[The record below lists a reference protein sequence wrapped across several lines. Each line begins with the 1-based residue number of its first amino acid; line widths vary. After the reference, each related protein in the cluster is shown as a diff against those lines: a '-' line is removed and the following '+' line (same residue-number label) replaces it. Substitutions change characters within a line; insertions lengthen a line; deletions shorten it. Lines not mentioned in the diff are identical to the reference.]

1 VLRHLSVQN
10 FAIVDRVDLEFEPG
24 LNVLT
29 GETGAGKSLLV
40 DALYFLLGDRLDP
53 GILRTGEEKATAEA
67 LFQLEPSSPAIAKLS
82 DWGLEAPGGEILL
95 KREFNRSS
103 GKTRSFVNGSLAT
116 AAMVSELAD
125 FLVDLHGQHEHQ
137 AIFNVGRHRRLVD
150 ASGHL
155 EKPLQSVSEAYR
167 SLSGL
172 LGERTRLGGD
182 AKEAARRQDLLAFQ
196 VNELESAGLESL
208 DEESI
213 LREYQAL
220 KHAGRITDSL
230 REAQDSLDGAA
241 GGGAA
246 SLAGQALNRIQ
257 DCAKLD
263 PSLEPLVETARQA
276 QETLNQL
283 SYDLSRRLESGGYS
297 EDQFR
302 DLSERVDLI
311 HTLKKKYGESLG
323 EVRGYLGRARFEL
336 DDLQNREGRLKAV
349 QADIDQAAEVYRSA
363 ASDLHVQRVKAG
375 RKLTGQVKELLE
387 ELGLPGARLEVA
399 VEAQEQPDSP
409 VSDKGKRLALSPQ
422 GWDKVEFQF
431 SANPGE
437 PLRPLAK
444 VASGGEASRVMLA
457 LKAAL
462 ADSDEVPVLVFDEI
476 DTGVG
481 ARTAPAVGRVM
492 EDLAA
497 RKQLL
502 CISHLA
508 PLAGLGNCH
517 YQIRKQVSEGKTF
530 TLVKRLQ
537 GEERVEELAKM
548 LGGERVS
555 EASLRHARE
564 LLKGTPPKGP
574 EFRLQ

>member
-1 VLRHLSVQN
+1 MLRHLSVQN

-53 GILRTGEEKATAEA
+53 SILRSGEEKATAEA
-67 LFQLEPSSPAIAKLS
+67 LFQLEPASPAIAKLS
-82 DWGLEAPGGEILL
+82 EWGLEAPGGEILL
-95 KREFNRSS
+95 KREFTRSS

-116 AAMVSELAD
+116 AAMAAELAD

-150 ASGHL
+150 VSGHL
-155 EKPLQSVSEAYR
+155 DKPLLAVSEAYR
-167 SLSGL
+167 TLSGL
-172 LGERTRLGGD
+172 LDERTRLGGD

-208 DEESI
+208 DEEAI

-230 REAQDSLDGAA
+230 REAQDSLDGAS

-246 SLAGQALNRIQ
+246 SLAGQALDRIQ

-263 PSLEPLVETARQA
+263 PSLEHLVETARQA
-276 QETLNQL
+276 QESLNQL
-283 SYDLSRRLESGGYS
+283 SYDLSRRLESGEYS
-297 EDQFR
+297 EDKFR

-311 HTLKKKYGESLG
+311 HTLKKKYGENLG
-323 EVRGYLGRARFEL
+323 EVRGYLDRARQEL
-336 DDLQNREGRLKAV
+336 EDLQNREGRLRAV
-349 QADIDQAAEVYRSA
+349 QADIDQAAEVYRAA
-363 ASDLHVQRVKAG
+363 ASDLHAQRAKAG
-375 RKLTGQVKELLE
+375 KKLTGQVKELLE
-387 ELGLPGARLEVA
+387 ELGLPGARLEVS

-422 GWDKVEFQF
+422 GWDRVEFQF

-492 EDLAA
+492 EDLAT

-508 PLAGLGNCH
+508 PLAGLGKCH
-517 YQIRKQVSEGKTF
+517 YQIRKQVSDGKTF

-564 LLKGTPPKGP
+564 LLKVPPKKSS
-574 EFRLQ
+574 